1 MIRGTKRLL
10 LAGASAVAILV
21 GAAQAEATSYS
32 IPGMYTFITPA
43 SGEYAIEAVGAV
55 GGSSQEPPEYG
66 GTSLIPGGPGA
77 EAAGDVFLSA
87 GEHLIIYVGGAG
99 YTATFG
105 NAGDGGGGGSFVFGP
120 SSLLAAAGG
129 GGGAGSGF
137 GYVVGNISPGGPGQ
151 AGQSGQAGYGG
162 FGGAGGVGGNGGGG
176 GTLILCDGC
185 VGNGGGGT
193 GVNSAGGNGAGTA
206 SGGGGTL
213 PVGGIGWEG
222 GSYAGGGY
230 GGGGGAGAG
239 GGGGGGGNSGGG
251 GGTSYPFYG
260 GGGGGSYLAPAF
272 TNQVLLGGVNYYDG
286 YVSIDLL
293 SPSVPEPSTWGMMLL
308 GFVGLGFLGHRK
320 ANKGRA
326 APAAT

>member
-10 LAGASAVAILV
+10 LAGASAVAIFV

-105 NAGDGGGGGSFVFGP
+105 NAGDGGGGGSFVWPVLVVGP
-120 SSLLAAAGG
+120 AGG

-185 VGNGGGGT
+185 VGNGGGGRAST
-193 GVNSAGGNGAGTA
+193 APEGNGAGTA
-206 SGGGGTL
+206 SGGGVTL

-239 GGGGGGGNSGGG
+239 GGGG
-251 GGTSYPFYG
+251 TSYPFYG

-272 TNQVLLGGVNYYDG
+272 TNQVLLGGR
-286 YVSIDLL
+286 
-293 SPSVPEPSTWGMMLL
+293 E
-308 GFVGLGFLGHRK
+308 
-320 ANKGRA
+320 
-326 APAAT
+326 